1 MNNLFQKTSS
11 HWARYDRYELK
22 EAEDGNRYVT
32 PARDAKPEVYDPLK
46 EAEQMVLDALNVGLL
61 LMRRAEEGE
70 IQKAA
75 MDFVSRYGLLG
86 FMTALPT
93 TPNFMDYEAVYLPKN
108 NFIKDESLKTDDFIS
123 HFYPFGKPDF
133 HKQGIE
139 SMWNITGDRTMLALA
154 MTFSDKPMA
163 MHMSFQR
170 EYAEPY
176 DWLLKQFKDWA
187 FMFWTA
193 KFYYEDADTLDEEA
207 RGLMRQAMTAFD
219 GIAPTYHIALL
230 DRPTIVWD
238 FHSLL
243 LGVQM
248 MFSFALTDEQK
259 SLRVCKQCQ
268 KAFVATR
275 PSAVFCGPQ
284 CKNRYNVYKSRAKGS
299 NP

>member
-1 MNNLFQKTSS
+1 
-11 HWARYDRYELK
+11 
-22 EAEDGNRYVT
+22 
-32 PARDAKPEVYDPLK
+32 
-46 EAEQMVLDALNVGLL
+46 
-61 LMRRAEEGE
+61 
-70 IQKAA
+70 

-108 NFIKDESLKTDDFIS
+108 NFIKEESLKTDDFIS

-133 HKQGIE
+133 KKKRIE
-139 SMWNITGDRTMLALA
+139 YMWNITGDRTMLALA

-163 MHMSFQR
+163 MNMSFQR

-176 DWLLKQFKDWA
+176 DWLPKQFKDWA

-207 RGLMRQAMTAFD
+207 RGLMR
-219 GIAPTYHIALL
+219 
-230 DRPTIVWD
+230 PTIVWD

-248 MFSFALTDEQK
+248 MLSFALTDEQK
-259 SLRVCKQCQ
+259 SLCVCRQCQ
-268 KAFVATR
+268 KAFVASR
-275 PSAVFCGPQ
+275 FSAAFCSPQ
-284 CKNRYNVYKSRAKGS
+284 CNNRYNVYKSRAKGS
-299 NP
+299 NL